1 MRGEGPDASLLS
13 FRYRR
18 DLRSQ
23 RGSALGKISGKHP
36 LEKEAKM
43 SAKGV
48 LRVREEAK
56 PLKES
61 IHTSRRGYLLLG
73 IEGQALVRVI
83 EKGEDPPV
91 SLLMV
96 HSPDFL
102 VEARFYANWVA
113 AYVRLGVEQFLDER
127 RKEAENGALA
137 LSMWDE
143 ENKQALL
150 VTAFESHWGV
160 LPLSGLFPWPWP
172 APSPSS
178 LPSQDKASQDEGW
191 LQRMREAERIR
202 RNILFSAE
210 EILKRLSRIWLPVTE
225 RLGLDGV
232 AVVLHV
238 RRQRTAPDPEARGL
252 TLCGVFS
259 EEGRKRIGVWMG
271 HLFPRW
277 QVEVSPV
284 ESGEPL
290 AL

>member
-1 MRGEGPDASLLS
+1 M
-13 FRYRR
+13 
-18 DLRSQ
+18 
-23 RGSALGKISGKHP
+23 
-36 LEKEAKM
+36 M
-43 SAKGV
+43 SAKSV
-48 LRVREEAK
+48 LRVREEAR
-56 PLKES
+56 PLTES
-61 IHTSRRGYLLLG
+61 IYASRRGYPLLS

-83 EKGEDPPV
+83 EKGEGPPV

-102 VEARFYANWVA
+102 LLARFYTDWVA
-113 AYVRLGVEQFLDER
+113 TYVRLGVEQFLDER

-160 LPLSGLFPWPWP
+160 LSLSGLFPWPWP

-178 LPSQDKASQDEGW
+178 LPSRDKGW
-191 LQRMREAERIR
+191 LQRMRKAEWIR
-202 RNILFSAE
+202 RNIILSAE
-210 EILKRLSRIWLPVTE
+210 EILKPLSRVWLSATE

-232 AVVLHV
+232 AVVL
-238 RRQRTAPDPEARGL
+238 RARYQRTAPDPEARRL

-259 EEGRKRIGVWMG
+259 EEGRKRIGAWMG